1 MNSVKQA
8 LENAVKRRFNLR
20 ASARLPALAVAV
32 VTLAATSSAHAAI
45 TMPDLTE
52 IIAAIMAVITIV
64 SSIGIA
70 VLSVVVTVQL
80 FRWIK
85 ASMR

>member
-20 ASARLPALAVAV
+20 ASARLPAFAVAV
-32 VTLAATSSAHAAI
+32 GTLAATSSAHAAI